1 MNQNQN
7 ENRNGNRIMTVQDI
21 SAFLKIPVST
31 IYILAKQ
38 GKLKGAKF
46 GRHWRFLE
54 QDILDYLHGKGPAYA
69 A

>member
-1 MNQNQN
+1 MNQNV
-7 ENRNGNRIMTVQDI
+7 NGNGNGNKIMTVQDV

-38 GKLKGAKF
+38 GKLTGAKF

-54 QDILDYLHGKGPAYA
+54 QDIIDYLHGKGSLHA

>member
-1 MNQNQN
+1 MN
-7 ENRNGNRIMTVQDI
+7 ENLAGNGSGNRIMSIKEVSD
-21 SAFLKIPVST
+21 FLKIPLST

-54 QDILDYLHGKGPAYA
+54 QDIIAYIHGGGPVHA
-69 A
+69 